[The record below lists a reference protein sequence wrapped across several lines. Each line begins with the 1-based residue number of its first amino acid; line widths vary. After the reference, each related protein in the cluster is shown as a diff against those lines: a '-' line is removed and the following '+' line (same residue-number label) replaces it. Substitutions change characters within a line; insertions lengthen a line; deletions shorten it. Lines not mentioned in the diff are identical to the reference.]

1 MMLREMTLLRALAG
15 TAVPHPSFIAG
26 CEDTDVLGAV
36 FYLMHA
42 VDGYNAAESLSPAH
56 AADPDTRRRM
66 GLAMVDALTELGRI
80 DPAAIGLTGFGRPE
94 GFLERQVGRWT
105 SELESYTL
113 LPGYPTVLLPGVDR
127 AWVKS
132 LWAPGVRW
140 TEVTEEGFRGGPVM
154 PDNYDGSP
162 AATDRLR
169 GNIARANLVGSLV
182 GTDFKSSMLVV
193 PLLDQDPT
201 TGLRIGSAPVGHTG
215 YIHSR
220 LTAYF
225 LDLKEPKIIPGYEN
239 EDLEVAFA
247 RGEVD
252 AQVASTGTV
261 VEHDYVNK
269 KLADF
274 HSAVEIPK
282 GQKDARFAHLNLPDL
297 EAFAKTDPE
306 KKLLRMVRDFRSVGT
321 ILLFPPGT
329 PNDRVEIL
337 KEAVRKTHTDPG
349 FIKEYRKLTGGDS
362 PTPLMPDEQAKLV
375 KGIPRDAE
383 TIELFKKFAGTAP
396 LPAR

>member
-1 MMLREMTLLRALAG
+1 MRQFTVGLMLLSVLALLGARPAFSQAPFYQGKTINLIVGAGAGGMGDLRARALASVLAKHIPG
-15 TAVPHPSFIAG
+15 NPTITFQYMPGGGGRKAANHLYNNARADGLTLYRISSSIVPYA
-26 CEDTDVLGAV
+26 VLGESGV
-36 FYLMHA
+36 NYDIDKLIYLGTTEHILYYLF
-42 VDGYNAAESLSPAH
+42 G
-56 AADPDTRRRM
+56 TR
-66 GLAMVDALTELGRI
+66 AELG
-80 DPAAIGLTGFGRPE
+80 LK
-94 GFLERQVGRWT
+94 
-105 SELESYTL
+105 TL
-113 LPGYPTVLLPGVDR
+113 DKLR
-127 AWVKS
+127 A
-132 LWAPGVRW
+132 
-140 TEVTEEGFRGGPVM
+140 
-154 PDNYDGSP
+154 
-162 AATDRLR
+162 
-169 GNIARANLVGSLV
+169 
-182 GTDFKSSMLVV
+182 
-193 PLLDQDPT
+193 T